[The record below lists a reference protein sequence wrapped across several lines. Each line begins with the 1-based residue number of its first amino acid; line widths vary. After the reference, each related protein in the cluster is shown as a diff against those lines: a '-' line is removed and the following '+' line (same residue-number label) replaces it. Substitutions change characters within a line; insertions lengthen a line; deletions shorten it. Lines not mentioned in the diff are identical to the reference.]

1 VQESPLWLQQKLKA
15 IGQRPINNIV
25 DVTNFILHETGQP
38 LHAFDLDAI
47 KGREVV
53 IKNLPQGTPF
63 KTLDG
68 KERSLHEQDLMICN
82 GTGEPMCIA
91 GVFGGQDSGVTTAT
105 TRIFLESAWFNPI
118 DIRKTSFRHGLRTDA
133 ALRFEKNRDIS
144 STADVLTRAAAL
156 ITTIT
161 GGSLASDIIDVYPD
175 PQPRKKL
182 SLSYA
187 FLHRL
192 SGKYYEPEKVNRIL
206 QGLGFNILSSNQESV
221 AVEIPPHKPDISLQA
236 DLVEEIMRIDGL
248 DNITIPATITLSPSI
263 EKYGY
268 KQVWKE
274 KIAGTLAGIGF
285 NEISTNSITNSAYFD
300 EEALSGSVKLLNNLS
315 AEHNLLRPSMLETGL
330 EVMAHNINR
339 KNNDLRLFEFGKTY
353 HRSTNSFEEIEHLC
367 LYVTGLNNSTGWR
380 AKPLPA
386 DLYYI
391 KGVLESLFQVAG
403 INGLEWAYA
412 SLPKL
417 QDSGTINL
425 NGQPL
430 ASFGK
435 VSREE
440 LKRFD
445 IKQSIFFADIHWN
458 QLLPLINERLLKYQE
473 IPRQLPVFR
482 DLAMVIPSDMAYE
495 NVEKTVKKLKL
506 NRLKDIKLFDIFESD
521 KLGKGKK
528 SVAVNFMFLD
538 PETTLTDTEIE
549 GMMNKLMQALEK
561 ELKAEIRKQ

>member
-1 VQESPLWLQQKLKA
+1 
-15 IGQRPINNIV
+15 
-25 DVTNFILHETGQP
+25 
-38 LHAFDLDAI
+38 
-47 KGREVV
+47 
-53 IKNLPQGTPF
+53 
-63 KTLDG
+63 
-68 KERSLHEQDLMICN
+68 
-82 GTGEPMCIA
+82 
-91 GVFGGQDSGVTTAT
+91 
-105 TRIFLESAWFNPI
+105 
-118 DIRKTSFRHGLRTDA
+118 
-133 ALRFEKNRDIS
+133 
-144 STADVLTRAAAL
+144 
-156 ITTIT
+156 
-161 GGSLASDIIDVYPD
+161 
-175 PQPRKKL
+175 
-182 SLSYA
+182 
-187 FLHRL
+187 
-192 SGKYYEPEKVNRIL
+192 
-206 QGLGFNILSSNQESV
+206 
-221 AVEIPPHKPDISLQA
+221 
-236 DLVEEIMRIDGL
+236 
-248 DNITIPATITLSPSI
+248 
-263 EKYGY
+263 
-268 KQVWKE
+268 
-274 KIAGTLAGIGF
+274 
-285 NEISTNSITNSAYFD
+285 
-300 EEALSGSVKLLNNLS
+300 
-315 AEHNLLRPSMLETGL
+315 
-330 EVMAHNINR
+330 MAHNINR

-353 HRSTNSFEEIEHLC
+353 HRSAKSFEEIEHLC

-445 IKQSIFFADIHWN
+445 IKQPIFFADIHWN
-458 QLLPLINERLLKYQE
+458 QLLLLIHERLLKYQE